1 MKTIYTNEVHP
12 TREMLLQILE
22 RAADNTQNDP
32 VQAHVESCTVCQR
45 QIENLAASPEF
56 WRQASTLTGRDTLG
70 DTVAALSDP
79 GLSAFLSGSERQP
92 GEGAGNADSA
102 DDIFPAHSLFSRPV
116 HPEMLGRLGNYDI
129 EYEIGRGG
137 MGVVYKAFDADLNR
151 PVAIKIMS
159 PLLAG
164 RGVARE
170 RFAREARAAAAI
182 LHPNVIAIYGVATT
196 DKVPYLVMP
205 YIKGPSI
212 EQLVEEHGPVPEH
225 DLVCFAMQMA
235 AGLAAAHAQGV
246 IHRDIKPANILIEN
260 GVGRVVITDF
270 GLARAESEVSMTQTG
285 WFAGTP
291 AYMSPEQA
299 RGYEVD
305 SRSDLFSLGSVMY
318 YMATGRVPFRAE
330 QPMAILER
338 IRNENPPPAQ
348 QLNNRISTTLADLI
362 EWLLEKNPDNR
373 IQSAATLHQLLE
385 QFLAHLHDPRGM
397 QRPRFSTAGSRS
409 RKRRLL
415 RTAIL
420 SMTAVGLAAAAFMAW
435 DQIRL
440 RPRTVAGSQGS
451 STPGFSTQQVVQ
463 SRTMRLASQ
472 YGLLPW
478 QSVVDEF
485 TGLQETISV
494 LVSKND
500 HCSEDI
506 PEPRF
511 GELDAGIA
519 ELENEL
525 SRMESEL
532 QQ

>member
-1 MKTIYTNEVHP
+1 MKTISRKESHP
-12 TREMLLQILE
+12 AREQLLSILDS
-22 RAADNTQNDP
+22 AADNGQNDT
-32 VQAHVESCTVCQR
+32 VRAHIESCTYCQ
-45 QIENLAASPEF
+45 QQLESLAASPEL

-79 GLSAFLSGSERQP
+79 GLSAFLSGSDRLSRKA
-92 GEGAGNADSA
+92 AGNAEEGE
-102 DDIFPAHSLFSRPV
+102 DIFPVHSLFDRPV

-129 EYEIGRGG
+129 EFEIGRGG

-170 RFAREARAAAAI
+170 RFAREARAAAAV

-205 YIKGPSI
+205 FIKGPSI

-299 RGYEVD
+299 KGHECD

-318 YMATGRVPFRAE
+318 YMATGRVPFRGE
-330 QPMAILER
+330 QPMAVLER
-338 IRNENPPPAQ
+338 IRNESPPPVQ
-348 QLNNRISTTLADLI
+348 QLNSRISKTLADLI
-362 EWLLEKNPDNR
+362 EWLLEKDPHKR
-373 IQSAATLHQLLE
+373 VQSAAILHQLLE
-385 QFLAHLHDPRGM
+385 QFLAHLHDPRSIE
-397 QRPRFSTAGSRS
+397 RPRFATTGSRN
-409 RKRRLL
+409 RKRKLV
-415 RTAIL
+415 RTALL
-420 SMTAVGLAAAAFMAW
+420 SVAAAGLGTAALMAW
-435 DQIRL
+435 QQYW
-440 RPRTVAGSQGS
+440 PVSPAQPAS
-451 STPGFSTQQVVQ
+451 SMNGLPGFVQAKIQQLETVF
-463 SRTMRLASQ
+463 
-472 YGLLPW
+472 GGPW
-478 QSVVDEF
+478 QAFAVEELE
-485 TGLQETISV
+485 GLDKTVTV
-494 LVSKND
+494 LINQSNKAA
-500 HCSEDI
+500 EDVA
-506 PEPRF
+506 EPRF
-511 GELDAGIA
+511 AELDAGIA
-519 ELENEL
+519 RLQAELL
-525 SRMESEL
+525 QLESEL
-532 QQ
+532 KQ